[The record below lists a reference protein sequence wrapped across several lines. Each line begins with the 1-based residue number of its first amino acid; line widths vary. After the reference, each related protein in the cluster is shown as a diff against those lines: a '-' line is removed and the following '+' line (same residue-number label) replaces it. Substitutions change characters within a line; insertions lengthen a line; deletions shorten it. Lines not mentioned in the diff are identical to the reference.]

1 MATILVAFDTLDEGF
16 ERIPSEHTL
25 IRPPHGRDF
34 TQEEL
39 AALLPE
45 ADVLCSVFDIP
56 VRADLIARGGKLR
69 LIANY
74 AVGYNNI
81 DIEYARSRGITVT
94 NTPHSV
100 IAPTAELAMAL
111 LLSCS
116 RRIVELDTM
125 IRRSPGVKVAMGR
138 TDRMGLPLAEK
149 ILGIV
154 GYGNI
159 GEAVAMRCRA
169 FGMKV
174 IYYKRHRLS
183 PQEEEAKG
191 ITYASLDEL
200 LRTSDVVSLHT
211 PYSPETHHLIG
222 ERELALMPAH
232 AILITTARGAVVD
245 EEALLRAL
253 QRGSIAAAG
262 LDVFEHNDCPLAEL
276 SALPNVVMTP
286 HVGTQTKDARLKMN
300 HEMLENVAR
309 FLVGR
314 TDISRVV

>member
-1 MATILVAFDTLDEGF
+1 
-16 ERIPSEHTL
+16 
-25 IRPPHGRDF
+25 
-34 TQEEL
+34 
-39 AALLPE
+39 
-45 ADVLCSVFDIP
+45 
-56 VRADLIARGGKLR
+56 
-69 LIANY
+69 
-74 AVGYNNI
+74 
-81 DIEYARSRGITVT
+81 
-94 NTPHSV
+94 
-100 IAPTAELAMAL
+100 MAL

-169 FGMKV
+169 FGIKV

-232 AILITTARGAVVD
+232 AILINTARGAVVD